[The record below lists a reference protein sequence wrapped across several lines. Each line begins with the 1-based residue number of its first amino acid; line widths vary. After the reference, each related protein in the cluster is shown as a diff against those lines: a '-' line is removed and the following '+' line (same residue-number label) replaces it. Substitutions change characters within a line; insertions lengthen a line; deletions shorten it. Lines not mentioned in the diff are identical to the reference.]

1 MVNTH
6 KDNLN
11 YFLKKWKDYI
21 STHGMC
27 KNQIL
32 FVNI

>member
-11 YFLKKWKDYI
+11 YFLKWKDYI